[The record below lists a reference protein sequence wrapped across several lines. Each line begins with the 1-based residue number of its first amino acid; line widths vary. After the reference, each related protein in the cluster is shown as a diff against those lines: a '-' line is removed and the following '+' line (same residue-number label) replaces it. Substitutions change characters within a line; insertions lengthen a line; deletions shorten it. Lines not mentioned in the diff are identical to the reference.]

1 MDNRSKELEAAMAD
15 IENAAASLMRAAKRL
30 RGQAVGGEDDYPAG
44 EQEYDRRALEEA
56 DRERAAGEEVV
67 YPAFVADL
75 MIEGKHPIY
84 AWRKYRRIPQ
94 MLVAEKAGIV
104 ASTLARIESRSV
116 APRDSTLA
124 KIAKVLDVPVAAL
137 EDLEVG

>member
-1 MDNRSKELEAAMAD
+1 MGREKEIEAAAAD
-15 IENAAASLMRAAKRL
+15 IENAAASLMRAARRL
-30 RGQAVGGEDDYPAG
+30 RGQTVEGDDDYPAG
-44 EQEYDRRALEEA
+44 EHACDRRELEEA

-75 MIEGKHPIY
+75 MVEGKHPIY

-94 MLVAEKAGIV
+94 SLVAKRAGI
-104 ASTLARIESRSV
+104 APSTLARIEGRSTE
-116 APRDSTLA
+116 PRDSTLA

-137 EDLEVG
+137 EDMQEE